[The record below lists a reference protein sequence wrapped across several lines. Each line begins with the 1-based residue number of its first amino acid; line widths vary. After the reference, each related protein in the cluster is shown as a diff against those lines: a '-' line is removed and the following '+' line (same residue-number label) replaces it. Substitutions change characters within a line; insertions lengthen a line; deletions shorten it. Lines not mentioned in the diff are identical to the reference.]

1 MTAPRNGPLE
11 AAISSS
17 MVSVVAR
24 HTGRGP
30 TKARTTLGDDL
41 VVCVMGATLT
51 PGERTLAENGH
62 DEVVLD
68 GRRAYQST
76 MAAAAI
82 EAVERLTSRTVAA
95 FMSCNHIDPDLAA
108 EVFVL
113 VPAVVS
119 TEGAPA

>member
-1 MTAPRNGPLE
+1 
-11 AAISSS
+11 
-17 MVSVVAR
+17 MVSVVAT

-41 VVCVMGATLT
+41 VVCVMGASLT
-51 PGERTLAENGH
+51 PGERTLAQHGH
-62 DEVVLD
+62 EEVVLT

-82 EAVERLTSRTVAA
+82 EAVERLTSRTVSA

-113 VPAVVS
+113 VPAAAAATDAS
-119 TEGAPA
+119 A